1 MMHAY
6 SEVYL
11 EDVVKNQG
19 ELFDFVSYNFPNA
32 DTKEFIKDYMKSKTR
47 KSIDEAQAY
56 VNTMSADE
64 LWNYFLKTEH
74 YILKSG
80 KSMQGFMPDWIGE
93 FYAYYQWYYGIS
105 SSEVIKEV
113 SIDFLIKAYPGL
125 HDLELDLAVKKVGE
139 SLRKIICFHNSDEE
153 NGYLSNWFPSEFTID
168 GIIFSS
174 MEQFMM
180 YKKATYFQ
188 DQKTADKILA
198 IKDAAK
204 IKKLGRGVLGYND
217 QDWNGVRQII
227 VYEGLLQKFS
237 QNAELKKQLLD
248 TKGRILAECAKMDC
262 IWGIGLSMKSPDRM
276 DQSKWKG
283 QNLLGYTLMMVRERL
298 S

>member
-1 MMHAY
+1 MHAY

-19 ELFDFVSYNFPNA
+19 KLFDFVSYNFLEA
-32 DTKEFIKDYMKSKTR
+32 DTKKFIKDYMKSKTR

-64 LWNYFLKTEH
+64 LWDYFLKTEH
-74 YILKSG
+74 YILKPG

-113 SIDFLIKAYPGL
+113 PIDFLIKAYPGL
-125 HDLELDLAVKKVGE
+125 HDLELDLAIKKVGE

-153 NGYLSNWFPSEFTID
+153 NGYLSNWFSSEFTID
-168 GIIFSS
+168 GITFSS

-180 YKKATYFQ
+180 YKKAMYFQ

-198 IKDAAK
+198 TKDAAK
-204 IKKLGRGVLGYND
+204 IKKLGRGVSGYKD
-217 QDWNGVRQII
+217 QDWNGVRQIV
-227 VYEGLLQKFS
+227 VYEGLLQKFA
-237 QNAELKKQLLD
+237 QNEELKQQLLD
-248 TKGRILAECAKMDC
+248 TKGHILAECARMDC
-262 IWGIGLSMKSPDRM
+262 IWGIGLAMKNRDRM

>member
-19 ELFDFVSYNFPNA
+19 KLFEFVSYNFLEA
-32 DTKEFIKDYMKSKTR
+32 DTKKFIKDYMKSKTR

-64 LWNYFLKTEH
+64 LWDYFLKTEH
-74 YILKSG
+74 YILKPG

-113 SIDFLIKAYPGL
+113 PIDFLIKAYPGL
-125 HDLELDLAVKKVGE
+125 HDLELDLAIKKVGE

-153 NGYLSNWFPSEFTID
+153 NGYLSNWFSSEFTID
-168 GIIFSS
+168 GITFSS

-180 YKKATYFQ
+180 YKKAMYFQ

-198 IKDAAK
+198 TKDAAK
-204 IKKLGRGVLGYND
+204 IKKLGRGVSGYKD
-217 QDWNGVRQII
+217 QDWNGVRQIV
-227 VYEGLLQKFS
+227 VYEGLLQKFA
-237 QNAELKKQLLD
+237 QNEELKQQLLD
-248 TKGRILAECAKMDC
+248 TKGHILAECARMDC
-262 IWGIGLSMKSPDRM
+262 IWGIGLAMKNRDRM

>member
-19 ELFDFVSYNFPNA
+19 KLFDFVSYNFLEA
-32 DTKEFIKDYMKSKTR
+32 DTKKFIKDYMKSKTR

-64 LWNYFLKTEH
+64 LWDYFLKTEH
-74 YILKSG
+74 YILKPG

-113 SIDFLIKAYPGL
+113 PIDFLIKAYPGL
-125 HDLELDLAVKKVGE
+125 HDLELDLAIKKVGE

-153 NGYLSNWFPSEFTID
+153 NGYLSNWFSSEFTID
-168 GIIFSS
+168 GITFSS

-180 YKKATYFQ
+180 YKKAMYFQ

-198 IKDAAK
+198 TKDAAK
-204 IKKLGRGVLGYND
+204 IKKLGRGVSGYKD
-217 QDWNGVRQII
+217 QDWNGVRQIV
-227 VYEGLLQKFS
+227 VYEGLLQKFA
-237 QNAELKKQLLD
+237 QNEELKQQLLD
-248 TKGRILAECAKMDC
+248 TKGHILAECARMDC
-262 IWGIGLSMKSPDRM
+262 IWGIGLAMKNRDRM